1 MGYLGREV
9 AILQIGTGPT
19 NGRKSPP
26 QRQNMGRCHHHG
38 CFQQHRS
45 WSWRRVP
52 MSGRVCL
59 SDAFLCFFPN
69 SSDIHRLS
77 GSILW
82 WRPKR
87 VAGQPF
93 GVGEMD
99 LPRIRFPSNK
109 ATAVLS
115 VLGIQYSSSRTVT
128 VGQQLH
134 LTNSDWPG
142 KSSFLK
148 TWRLF

>member
-1 MGYLGREV
+1 M
-9 AILQIGTGPT
+9 
-19 NGRKSPP
+19 SPP
-26 QRQNMGRCHHHG
+26 WMLPTAPQLELEEGSHVRPGLFVRC
-38 CFQQHRS
+38 FS
-45 WSWRRVP
+45 
-52 MSGRVCL
+52 M
-59 SDAFLCFFPN
+59 FFPN
-69 SSDIHRLS
+69 SSDIHRLW

-142 KSSFLK
+142 KSSSLK
-148 TWRLF
+148 TWRLFWPKRRRCEGWCITWFRYGSEPVMIKIDRSN

>member
-9 AILQIGTGPT
+9 AILQNGTGPT

-59 SDAFLCFFPN
+59 SDAFLCFFQ
-69 SSDIHRLS
+69 IVQT
-77 GSILW
+77 SIVCEGVSCGGAQRGLLDSRSALVRW
-82 WRPKR
+82 IFHVFDSLPTKQ
-87 VAGQPF
+87 QPC
-93 GVGEMD
+93 
-99 LPRIRFPSNK
+99 S
-109 ATAVLS
+109 
-115 VLGIQYSSSRTVT
+115 QYSVFSTLLLV
-128 VGQQLH
+128 Q
-134 LTNSDWPG
+134 
-142 KSSFLK
+142 
-148 TWRLF
+148 